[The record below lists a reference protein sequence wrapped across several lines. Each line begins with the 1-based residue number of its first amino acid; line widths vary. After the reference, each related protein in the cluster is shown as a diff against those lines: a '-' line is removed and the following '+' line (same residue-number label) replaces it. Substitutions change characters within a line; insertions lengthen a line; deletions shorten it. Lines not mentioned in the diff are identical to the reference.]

1 MNSMRHVHE
10 EKLTGCTVVIA
21 DWGIIG
27 DDADRKPKN
36 SSCKQTYEKDIK
48 KNRVKQSAWL
58 PLLIECIGRQR

>member
-1 MNSMRHVHE
+1 MRHVHE

-48 KNRVKQSAWL
+48 NNRGKQSA
-58 PLLIECIGRQR
+58 